1 MKIISLT
8 TITEYTIKV
17 CAEIFRLNMTMPEPS
32 AKDMKMITIQRFSL
46 QVVYKG
52 YPFYFN

>member
-32 AKDMKMITIQRFSL
+32 AKDMKMITIQRFS
-46 QVVYKG
+46 
-52 YPFYFN
+52 